1 MNTNQ
6 AENTE
11 TSVQAESHTDV
22 LGLIKEYFNYE
33 QQAERFARLVPGS
46 DPQADHEQTDAL
58 YELLDKQD
66 AVLNELTAYPI
77 TSDKD
82 AKRMMGFWLK
92 LMMVEWSED
101 DMYPRDKIA
110 MNIYKFFK

>member
-1 MNTNQ
+1 MNANDLQ
-6 AENTE
+6 NTE
-11 TSVQAESHTDV
+11 ISGNLEANTDIIS
-22 LGLIKEYFNYE
+22 LIKEYFNYE

-46 DPQADHEQTDAL
+46 DLKADHEQADAL

-77 TSDKD
+77 MSDKD

-110 MNIYKFFK
+110 MNIYKFLK